1 MSASDLRQKIILD
14 RGRNLLVSAGAGTG
28 KTTVLVE
35 RFLSMVLSGEAR
47 VSEVLALT
55 FTDKAATEMKSRI
68 LKRLSEAG
76 REAEKRALESASIS
90 TFHAFASK
98 ILKEHPLEAGVD
110 PGFRVLEE
118 EEADLFREQALDSVF
133 EKFAAEKREIFWEIL
148 ALWEEDTLRKSILKL
163 VEAARCHGKS
173 VQIWCADISKF
184 ETPNFK
190 QEIRNLLEAL
200 GENELAKE
208 FKDFAAQSVW
218 DWDLIQDFREWMAP
232 FSRRKKDKEKWTEI
246 IQACRGFVASQVEE
260 KAQKYRPEWEAMA
273 QAFEINYQALKRQ
286 EGALDFGDLETKM
299 LELFESQDV
308 ASRKLCERLRSQFR
322 FILVDEFQDTSEGQA
337 RLVHFLASP
346 GNLFFVGD
354 LKQSIYGFRGASPE
368 QFQKKEAAYQNPA
381 EGFSVPLLENFRTQP
396 PILDFI
402 HRFFETLWKEDGF
415 RFQPL
420 LARTPEPFLEV
431 KNPALQ
437 IPVEILVAEKT
448 DDETL
453 AQARLR
459 EAHAIADRIRAF
471 QDEGI
476 AYGDMVILFQAMT
489 ASAIYEQA
497 LKQAGIPYFVV
508 SGRGFYHRHEIK
520 DIMQLLAFLEN
531 PLDDIPLAAVFRS
544 PMVRLSEDAL
554 YWLAKSAKSEN
565 EMTPLYS
572 ALQDFENHPHL
583 AHTDKEKICIFKN
596 WIKIWFEAKDRLS
609 LAELLED
616 ILDRTQYAAVMLA
629 DSQGVR
635 RYANLKKLVDLA
647 REAEERERM
656 SLGAFVRRVQKLER
670 REIRESEA
678 QIEAERSGRVVRL
691 MSVHAAKG
699 MEFKVVF
706 VADLGHEKRSSGS
719 KRLLADPNL
728 GFGFQIWNE
737 KDSDWEES
745 LSWIRL
751 EDAIRDRER
760 AEWKR
765 LFYVALTRAKQR
777 LILSGVAQPRKKTK
791 DFFRDMNSWMDW
803 VLAAQENV
811 AELCRF
817 MILGSGMLRH
827 MTLCAA
833 EKKSFRQL
841 LESKEPPNLEE
852 LIPEKKDRDKSEAA
866 LEALQVRLSP
876 IISRP
881 VRAIDLSVSQLV
893 AFSKSL
899 EKSLNP
905 DEASIL
911 LSEKPEI
918 FSRDEEELMS
928 AADFGTRIHRVL
940 ERLNFKRPQ
949 AELKSLIEECF
960 RGSAASEFEEAHQI
974 INTFSKSDFCQEIAK
989 SKRVFRELPFVLN
1002 ERHGRIH
1009 GVLDLVLESSNGDWT
1024 VVDYKTS
1031 SGSEEKSESLGYVT
1045 QILIY
1050 ALALQ
1055 RLVGTAPSFGKVY
1068 YLKNQKMHVIDI
1080 HKTHLLEIEQ
1090 KLRIWQERWIEG
1102 HALTSEAMVRV

>member
-1 MSASDLRQKIILD
+1 MNTSDLRQKIILD
-14 RGRNLLVSAGAGTG
+14 RGRHLLVSAGAGTG
-28 KTTVLVE
+28 KTTVLVD
-35 RFLSMVLSGEAR
+35 RFLSIVLSGEAR
-47 VSEVLALT
+47 VNEVLALT

-98 ILKEHPLEAGVD
+98 VLKEHPLEAGVD

-133 EKFAAEKREIFWEIL
+133 EKFASEKRELFLELL
-148 ALWEEDTLRKSILKL
+148 ALWEEETLRKAILKL

-173 VQIWCADISKF
+173 VQAWCAHIQKY
-184 ETPNFK
+184 ETPDFK
-190 QEIRNLLEAL
+190 HPIRNLLESL
-200 GENELAKE
+200 GEDELAKE
-208 FKDFAAQSVW
+208 FKNFAAQSVW
-218 DWDLIQDFREWMAP
+218 DWDLIRDFREWTKP
-232 FSRRKKDKEKWTEI
+232 FSRRKKEKEKWTELGKL
-246 IQACRGFVASQVEE
+246 CRQFLAAHLEEKSQVF
-260 KAQKYRPEWEAMA
+260 RPEWESLA
-273 QAFEINYQALKRQ
+273 QAFETHYQALKRQ
-286 EGALDFGDLETKM
+286 EGALDFGDLETRM
-299 LELFESQDV
+299 LELFSSDDV
-308 ASRKLCERLRSQFR
+308 ASRKLCDRLRRQYR
-322 FILVDEFQDTSEGQA
+322 FILVDEFQDTSESQA
-337 RLVHFLASP
+337 QLVHSMASP

-381 EGFSVPLLENFRTQP
+381 EGFSVPLLENFRTQS

-402 HRFFETLWKEDGF
+402 HRFFELIWKEDNF
-415 RFQPL
+415 HFQPL
-420 LARTPEPFLEV
+420 LAKTPEPALEV

-437 IPVEILVAEKT
+437 IPVEVLVAEKT
-448 DDETL
+448 EEETL

-459 EAHAIADRIRAF
+459 EAHALADRIRAF
-471 QDEGI
+471 QEEGV

-520 DIMQLLAFLEN
+520 DIMQVLAFLEN
-531 PLDDIPLAAVFRS
+531 PLDDIPLAAVLRS

-554 YWLAKSAKSEN
+554 YWLTQSSKSQD
-565 EMTPLYS
+565 EMAPLYQ
-572 ALQDFENHPHL
+572 AFENFEQHPKMEES
-583 AHTDKEKICIFKN
+583 DKEKLRMFKS
-596 WIKIWFEAKDRLS
+596 WTEVWLEAKDRLP

-656 SLGAFVRRVQKLER
+656 SLGAFVRKVQKLER

-678 QIEAERSGRVVRL
+678 QVEAERSGRVVRL

-706 VADLGHEKRSSGS
+706 VADLGHEKRSMGS

-737 KDSDWEES
+737 QESVWEEP
-745 LSWIRL
+745 LSWLRL
-751 EDAIRDRER
+751 EEAIWNRER

-765 LFYVALTRAKQR
+765 LFYVALTRARQR
-777 LILSGVAQPRKKTK
+777 LILSGVSQPKKKPK
-791 DFFRDMNSWMDW
+791 DFFRDRSSWMEW
-803 VLAAQENV
+803 LVAARENV
-811 AELCRF
+811 ADLCRF
-817 MILGSGMLRH
+817 VVLGPGITHR
-827 MTLCAA
+827 TAFCAA
-833 EKKSFRQL
+833 EKKNFRQL
-841 LESKEPPNLEE
+841 LESKETPGLED
-852 LIPEKKDRDKSEAA
+852 LIPGKKARDQAESA
-866 LEALQVRLSP
+866 LYALQTRLSP
-876 IISRP
+876 LTSKP

-899 EKSLNP
+899 DKPLNREETSL
-905 DEASIL
+905 L
-911 LSEKPEI
+911 LSEKPES

-940 ERLNFKRPQ
+940 ERLHFKRPQ
-949 AELKSLIEECF
+949 PDLKALIEECF
-960 RGSAASEFEEAHQI
+960 RGSAAAELEEAYKI
-974 INTFSKSDFCQEIAK
+974 IEAFSKSDLCKEIAK

-1009 GVLDLVLESSNGDWT
+1009 GILDLVLESPRGEWT

-1031 SGSEEKSESLGYVT
+1031 SGGEEKSESLGYVT

-1055 RLVGTAPSFGKVY
+1055 RLMGKAPSFGKIF
-1068 YLKNQKMHVIDI
+1068 YLKNQKTHTVSMN
-1080 HKTHLLEIEQ
+1080 KTNLAEVEKNI
-1090 KLRIWQERWIEG
+1090 RIWQERWIE
-1102 HALTSEAMVRV
+1102 ER